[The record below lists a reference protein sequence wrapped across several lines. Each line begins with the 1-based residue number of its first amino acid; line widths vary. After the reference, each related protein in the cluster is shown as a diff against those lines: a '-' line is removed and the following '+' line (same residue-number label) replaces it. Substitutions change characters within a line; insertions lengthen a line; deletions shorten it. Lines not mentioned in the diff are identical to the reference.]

1 MKKKIEIEFEEQKFS
16 TSQELGL
23 HSVLTSA
30 IEAITTKCLLH
41 PKKVMV
47 YCNVAW
53 LKEKK

>member
-23 HSVLTSA
+23 NSVLTSA
-30 IEAITTKCLLH
+30 IDAIATKCLLH
-41 PKKVMV
+41 PKKVLV
-47 YCNVAW
+47 DGNVAW